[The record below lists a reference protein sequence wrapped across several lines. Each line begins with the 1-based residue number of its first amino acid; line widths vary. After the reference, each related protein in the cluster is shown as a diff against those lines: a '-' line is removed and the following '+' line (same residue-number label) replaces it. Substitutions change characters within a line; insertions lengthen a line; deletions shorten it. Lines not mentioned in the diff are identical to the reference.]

1 MRTVTVLVEGYV
13 KAIEGRQLI
22 PGVAADGARHVA
34 GTVTLIQDDRAVIVA
49 DPSMVTERAFIAQ
62 LDASRQKVLAIADW
76 IIPSHGRT
84 FRNSRKGQP

>member
-13 KAIEGRQLI
+13 KAIEGQQLI

-49 DPSMVTERAFIAQ
+49 DP
-62 LDASRQKVLAIADW
+62 
-76 IIPSHGRT
+76 G
-84 FRNSRKGQP
+84 